1 MAKIDDIEGFKVT
14 VNRQLQDLFYNY
26 GDSSS
31 GWTGGDATY
40 SVPLPDGSILWL
52 FSDTFV
58 GPVKNGYRPDMPMT
72 KMINNCLVLQ
82 KGGKLST
89 IMGGDHENPRSFLY
103 PDGDTWY
110 WIGEE
115 YRINNFVS
123 KMRSYKPA
131 GGSGFNW
138 EIISSDRLY
147 LKGSYKNSIRRL
159 VYDYGG
165 LIKRL
170 FIANGIEKY
179 TIFFVGE
186 RNLEDFYESLANV
199 ALIKHMSEEVL
210 SLKETNELLF
220 PNLTPDELNILSYSL
235 RNGFFDSPRKLDMS
249 GLKDNFNKS
258 KSTLNY
264 HLRKGIK
271 KILNNY
277 LME

>member
-1 MAKIDDIEGFKVT
+1 MKGSLKVDLSIYHKKDWTVVSEGI
-14 VNRQLQDLFYNY
+14 QDFFIRSDFYVSN
-26 GDSSS
+26 
-31 GWTGGDATY
+31 
-40 SVPLPDGSILWL
+40 
-52 FSDTFV
+52 
-58 GPVKNGYRPDMPMT
+58 
-72 KMINNCLVLQ
+72 
-82 KGGKLST
+82 KLSNFN
-89 IMGGDHENPRSFLY
+89 IEVLSMIGGEH
-103 PDGDTWY
+103 
-110 WIGEE
+110 
-115 YRINNFVS
+115 RINNFVS
-123 KMRSYKPA
+123 RMRSYKPA
-131 GGSGFNW
+131 GSSGFNW
-138 EIISSDRLY
+138 EVISSDRLY

-186 RNLEDFYESLANV
+186 RNLENFYESLSNV
-199 ALIKHMSEEVL
+199 ALIKNISEEVL

-235 RNGFFDSPRKLDMS
+235 RNGFFDSPRKLDMT

>member
-1 MAKIDDIEGFKVT
+1 MKGSLKVDLSIYHKKDWTVVSEGI
-14 VNRQLQDLFYNY
+14 QDFFIRSDFYVSN
-26 GDSSS
+26 
-31 GWTGGDATY
+31 
-40 SVPLPDGSILWL
+40 
-52 FSDTFV
+52 
-58 GPVKNGYRPDMPMT
+58 
-72 KMINNCLVLQ
+72 
-82 KGGKLST
+82 KLSNFN
-89 IMGGDHENPRSFLY
+89 IEVLSM
-103 PDGDTWY
+103 
-110 WIGEE
+110 IGEA